1 MLQNS
6 YKNNL
11 PTTIKVKFGGDLL
24 MKLKERFKNFGE
36 NIKGVN
42 HNNRLRRSLAV
53 VIAVGIVG
61 ISYVSYSINDTRT
74 KAVNV
79 FLGEEQ
85 IGVVRTQEEA
95 VQAYTE
101 LKETLVNTYQMDVS
115 IDKELSFEETNAKDD
130 ALTPYGEI
138 KSKIKGSINVAVT
151 GFELVVD
158 DESLGIFKSEE
169 EVDSMLNTIKEP
181 FIVDNERESIITE
194 SSFLEKI
201 DIVKQDTN
209 FSELA
214 DPEATIE
221 SIRQGKDEMRTHIVE
236 VGESYWIIARMYDT
250 HVEDLINA
258 NPDQDPQKLKPGDEV
273 KLFVPTPLLTVVTN
287 EDVKYTEETDYEI
300 EVENDDSL
308 YKNQKKIVVKGE
320 KGSSEIVAT
329 EIRHNGILFEKNV
342 IEETVIVEPITE
354 KVIQGTKE
362 LPKTAAKGSFIVPTS
377 GRLTSPYG
385 MRNGSM
391 HRGIDLANSLGT
403 AVYAADGGKVTFSGY
418 SGSYGY
424 MVEIDHENGYV
435 TRYAHNSKLL
445 VKAGER
451 VYRGQQISNMGSTGR
466 STGSHLH
473 FEVIVNGTH
482 QNPSRYIY

>member
-1 MLQNS
+1 
-6 YKNNL
+6 
-11 PTTIKVKFGGDLL
+11 